1 MEETLNPRKVGPS
14 HDRVEHKRQH
24 DSSPHQE
31 PPRSKQRQGASPTS
45 FTRLNTS
52 KTNILMEIKDM
63 KELKWP
69 ARMRLPPQSRDM
81 SKYYEFHRDH
91 GHTTENCKALQRE
104 IEALIK
110 RGLLGS
116 YIGNDKRPKNDGGRD
131 RAPEAK
137 RDGQPTAGIINII
150 VGGIASGGDSNTGRK
165 QYARQYMTT
174 PKAHHDDLEDIT
186 FGMKDLE
193 GVSFPHDD
201 ALVISAIVANFEAK
215 RILIDNGS
223 AANILSHEA
232 FTKMGISPEQLKTV
246 KTPLQGF
253 GGIVRS
259 SIAYN
264 AILGRPLL
272 NKVKAIV
279 STFHLAMKF
288 PTSHGVGVVRRN
300 QAAARQCYVTCVR
313 EIKTDIMQISKKG
326 EEFENNGRLAPVEEL
341 LEIELELGKK
351 VRVGRDLSTAL
362 MTELI
367 DCLSRNIDVF
377 AWKVDDMPGIDPEV
391 VVHMLNT
398 KPRTHPVKQR
408 KRQFAPERR
417 QVINE
422 EINKLIKA
430 QFIREVNY
438 PDWLTNV
445 VLVKKACGKWRV
457 CIDFTDLNKGCPK
470 DSYPLP
476 RIDDLVDSTSGH
488 KLYSFLDA
496 FSGYHQIL
504 MTEEDQEKTSFMAD
518 SAIYYYKVMP
528 FGLKNAGAT
537 YQRLVNKV
545 FAGMIERNIE
555 ACVDD
560 MVVKSKKVGHHVS
573 DLEEVFA
580 TLHKYRMKLNLK
592 KCAFGVASRKV
603 LGFMIT
609 HRGIEANPDKIR
621 ALASMESPKTK
632 KEVQKLT
639 GRVAALNRFMS
650 RAADK
655 CFPFFKV
662 LRGNRNFEWDE
673 ECERAFHELKETLA
687 SPPILTKPEHGD
699 TLYLYLVVSQ
709 NAVSGVLV
717 KEVNKAQQPIYY
729 VSKVLLDA
737 ETRYTLAEQFA
748 LALVMAARK
757 LRQYFQSHPIV
768 VLTNQPLRHILQKPD
783 VFDRLLKWAIEL
795 GEFDIEYKSGPSIK
809 VQALADFIAELTPK
823 PRGPGDNSDNHI
835 SNTWNIF
842 VDGASNSSGSG
853 AGVIITSPDKIVDI
867 QCALRFEFEATNNE
881 AEYEA
886 VIIALELARNLEL
899 EHLKIFSDSQLVVGQ
914 IEGTFESKEE
924 KMSLY
929 CLKVHDLQ
937 RQFKSCEIIKIPRA
951 DNGKA
956 DALSRLVF
964 MGIDGLER
972 TVHVKLVMEPSIT
985 QGVGVMDIVHEP
997 SWMDPIAEFINNG
1010 NLPEDPRLLR
1020 SIRSRA
1026 SRCLKPSESARAL
1039 AEVHEGVC
1047 GNHQGARALAFKL
1060 IRYGYYWPTMKKN
1073 ASEYVRRCDKCQR
1086 FANVIHSPAED
1097 LTTITCSAPFE
1108 QWGIDILGPFPL
1120 ARGQLKFMAVA
1131 VEYFTK
1137 WAEVEPLAI
1146 ISEPKLR
1153 AFVWKSIVCRFGIPK
1168 VLITDNGRQFD
1179 NVQFRSFCTNLGI
1192 DHRLTSVSHPQSN
1205 GLAEVTNRIILQDL
1219 RTRLGDAKGS
1229 WSEELPSIL
1238 WTYRT
1243 SHKTTT
1249 GETPFMLAFG
1259 IEATIPVEI
1268 SLPSPRRMMPDSLEH
1283 TTEHLDL
1290 LEEVREQA
1298 ALRVASYQSRVARH
1312 FNSRVR
1318 SWRFR
1323 AGDLVLR
1330 KAEAAGHALGKLGPI
1345 WEGPFEVIRQIR
1357 RGSYSLNDASGRP
1370 LPRPWN
1376 ADNLKIYYK

>member
-1 MEETLNPRKVGPS
+1 
-14 HDRVEHKRQH
+14 
-24 DSSPHQE
+24 
-31 PPRSKQRQGASPTS
+31 
-45 FTRLNTS
+45 
-52 KTNILMEIKDM
+52 M

-69 ARMRLPPQSRDM
+69 ARMRSPPQSRDM
-81 SKYYEFHRDH
+81 SKYCEFHRDQ

-110 RGLLGS
+110 MGLLSS
-116 YIGNDKRPKNDGGRD
+116 YVGNDKRPKNDGGRK
-131 RAPEAK
+131 RASEAK
-137 RDGQPTAGIINII
+137 RDGQPACAKTHLSPAAGIINII

-174 PKAHHDDLEDIT
+174 SKAHHGDLEDIT

-201 ALVISAIVANFEAK
+201 ALVISAIVANFEVK

-253 GGIVRS
+253 RGIVRS
-259 SIAYN
+259 SMAYN
-264 AILGRPLL
+264 VILGRPLL

-288 PTSHGVGVVRRN
+288 PTSHGVGVVREN
-300 QAAARQCYVTCVR
+300 QAAARQCYVTCVQ
-313 EIKTDIMQISKKG
+313 EIKMDIMQVSEK
-326 EEFENNGRLAPVEEL
+326 EEELEHRGRLAPVEEL
-341 LEIELELGKK
+341 LEIELKQGKK
-351 VRVGRDLSTAL
+351 VTVGRDLNTAL

-377 AWKVDDMPGIDPEV
+377 AWKVEDMLGIDPEV
-391 VVHMLNT
+391 VVHRLNT
-398 KPRTHPVKQR
+398 KPETHPVKQR

-417 QVINE
+417 RVIKE
-422 EINKLIKA
+422 EINKLIRA

-438 PDWLTNV
+438 LDWLANV
-445 VLVKKACGKWRV
+445 ILVKKAYGKWRV
-457 CIDFTDLNKGCPK
+457 CIDFTDLNKACPK

-504 MTEEDQEKTSFMAD
+504 MAEEDQEKTSFMAD
-518 SAIYYYKVMP
+518 SAIYCYKVMP

-545 FAGMIERNIE
+545 FAGMIGRNIE
-555 ACVDD
+555 AYVDD
-560 MVVKSKKVGHHVS
+560 MVVKSKQVGNHVL

-580 TLHKYRMKLNLK
+580 TLCKYRMKLNPK
-592 KCAFGVASRKV
+592 KCAFGVASGKF

-609 HRGIEANPDKIR
+609 HREIEANPDKIR
-621 ALASMESPKTK
+621 ALASMEPPTTK
-632 KEVQKLT
+632 KDVQKLT
-639 GRVAALNRFMS
+639 GRAAALNRFMS

-662 LRGNRNFEWDE
+662 LRGNQNFEWDE

-687 SPPILTKPEHGD
+687 SHPILTKPEHGD
-699 TLYLYLVVSQ
+699 TLYLYLAVSQ

-737 ETRYTLAEQFA
+737 ETRYTLAEQLA
-748 LALVMAARK
+748 LALVVAARK
-757 LRQYFQSHPIV
+757 FRQYFQSHPIV
-768 VLTNQPLRHILQKPD
+768 VLTNQPLKHITKTQR
-783 VFDRLLKWAIEL
+783 FR
-795 GEFDIEYKSGPSIK
+795 
-809 VQALADFIAELTPK
+809 QALANFIVELTPR

-835 SNTWNIF
+835 SDTWNIF
-842 VDGASNSSGSG
+842 VDGASNSSGSRV
-853 AGVIITSPDKIVDI
+853 GVIITSPDKLVDI

-899 EHLKIFSDSQLVVGQ
+899 EHIKIFSDSQLVVGQ
-914 IEGTFESKEE
+914 IEDTFERKEE

-972 TVHVKLVMEPSIT
+972 IVHVKLVMEPSIT
-985 QGVGVMDIVHEP
+985 QGVGVMDIDHEP

-1010 NLPEDPRLLR
+1010 NLPEDP
-1020 SIRSRA
+1020 
-1026 SRCLKPSESARAL
+1026 
-1039 AEVHEGVC
+1039 
-1047 GNHQGARALAFKL
+1047 
-1060 IRYGYYWPTMKKN
+1060 
-1073 ASEYVRRCDKCQR
+1073 
-1086 FANVIHSPAED
+1086 
-1097 LTTITCSAPFE
+1097 
-1108 QWGIDILGPFPL
+1108 
-1120 ARGQLKFMAVA
+1120 
-1131 VEYFTK
+1131 
-1137 WAEVEPLAI
+1137 
-1146 ISEPKLR
+1146 
-1153 AFVWKSIVCRFGIPK
+1153 
-1168 VLITDNGRQFD
+1168 
-1179 NVQFRSFCTNLGI
+1179 
-1192 DHRLTSVSHPQSN
+1192 
-1205 GLAEVTNRIILQDL
+1205 
-1219 RTRLGDAKGS
+1219 
-1229 WSEELPSIL
+1229 
-1238 WTYRT
+1238 
-1243 SHKTTT
+1243 
-1249 GETPFMLAFG
+1249 
-1259 IEATIPVEI
+1259 
-1268 SLPSPRRMMPDSLEH
+1268 
-1283 TTEHLDL
+1283 
-1290 LEEVREQA
+1290 
-1298 ALRVASYQSRVARH
+1298 
-1312 FNSRVR
+1312 
-1318 SWRFR
+1318 
-1323 AGDLVLR
+1323 
-1330 KAEAAGHALGKLGPI
+1330 
-1345 WEGPFEVIRQIR
+1345 
-1357 RGSYSLNDASGRP
+1357 
-1370 LPRPWN
+1370 
-1376 ADNLKIYYK
+1376 